1 MQNGDKVGVVVDDMF
16 FAAKIRGAIE
26 SAGRVIER
34 VKSREQLE
42 QLAADA
48 PALMI
53 VDLNSDRLNPLDVIE
68 FCKAQP
74 ALRDVP
80 IIGFLSHVQVDLK
93 RQAEMAGCDYV
104 IPRSLFS

>member
-1 MQNGDKVGVVVDDMF
+1 
-16 FAAKIRGAIE
+16 
-26 SAGRVIER
+26 
-34 VKSREQLE
+34 
-42 QLAADA
+42 
-48 PALMI
+48 
-53 VDLNSDRLNPLDVIE
+53 VIE

-104 IPRSLFS
+104 IPRSLFSQALPQIVSGDLSSLPANRMKK